1 MKFTD
6 IFVQRPVLSL
16 VLSMLILV
24 LGMRAIFML
33 PVSQYPETEN
43 AVVTISTTYYGADAA
58 TVAGF
63 ITQPLE
69 AAISQA
75 QGIDYLSSNS
85 STGVSVIQATLR
97 LNYDSNRALT
107 EINTKV
113 ASVRNQLPPQ
123 AQQPVLTVQ
132 VGQTVDAM
140 YIGYFSDSLPVNG
153 LSDYLVRVIKP
164 KLDAVEGV
172 QTAEVIGTRLYALRA
187 WLDPDR
193 MAAHGIAA
201 SDVYNALAAN
211 NYLTAVGTT
220 KGQAI
225 TVDLTASTDLHS
237 LEEFRKLVVR
247 QQDGAIIRL
256 EDVANVVLGAE
267 NYDFS
272 VAFTGQRSVF
282 IGIKVAPT
290 ANVLQVADRV
300 KAAMPGI
307 SAQLPVGMEQKLAYD
322 ATEFIDTSIKEVIKT
337 LVEALVI
344 VTIVIY
350 LFLGT
355 LRAVVIPVVAMPLS
369 LVGAFFLMSALG
381 YSINLL
387 TLLALVLAIGLVV
400 DDAIIVVEN
409 VDRHLKAGLSP
420 FNAALQGAREL
431 GGPIIAMTAVLVAA
445 YLPIGFQGG
454 LTGA

>member
-1 MKFTD
+1 M
-6 IFVQRPVLSL
+6 
-16 VLSMLILV
+16 
-24 LGMRAIFML
+24 
-33 PVSQYPETEN
+33 
-43 AVVTISTTYYGADAA
+43 
-58 TVAGF
+58 
-63 ITQPLE
+63 
-69 AAISQA
+69 
-75 QGIDYLSSNS
+75 
-85 STGVSVIQATLR
+85 SVIQATLR

-140 YIGYFSDSLPVNG
+140 YIGYFSDTLPMNG

-282 IGIKVAPT
+282 IGIQVAPT

-307 SAQLPVGMEQKLAYD
+307 EAQLPVGMKQKLAYD

-344 VTIVIY
+344 VTVVIY

-387 TLLALVLAIGLVV
+387 TLLGVG
-400 DDAIIVVEN
+400 
-409 VDRHLKAGLSP
+409 AGHRP
-420 FNAALQGAREL
+420 GRGRCHHCRRER
-431 GGPIIAMTAVLVAA
+431 
-445 YLPIGFQGG
+445 
-454 LTGA
+454 